1 MKLTVFQPAAVFLD
15 ETVAKVVAQGPE
27 GAFGILP
34 RHLDMTAAL
43 PPGILPLL
51 QAASRGVPDD
61 REIRIMLLDAVDD
74 QDGIQVRVGIFFN
87 EILAGCSCGDQPMSL
102 QSYCELQVD
111 IDKRTAEARFSL
123 LDDEPS

>member
-1 MKLTVFQPAAVFLD
+1 MMPRFNAALQDWNSSAFN
-15 ETVAKVVAQGPE
+15 ETLKSE
-27 GAFGILP
+27 LE
-34 RHLDMTAAL
+34 AL

-74 QDGIQVRVGIFFN
+74 QDCIQVKVGIFFN